1 MATERVAVVRQRRSY
16 TLFSGAVRA
25 DVDLVRARYVIHVLP
40 KERVPGTYFLF
51 QVLLIDERTGAILA
65 DQEREIWI
73 DGSHPVEPTR
83 NNVESVAASILE
95 GLVAVDRPLARRLD
109 FDSRSGEVMLSWDE
123 SRAIP
128 PERSDERPPTSGPRS
143 GGKRGGSLPSPAAT
157 RSDRRRIARLMS
169 LASSPNLYEA
179 QIARAKANELLRRY
193 GLRASDVAREFGV
206 YRKGGS

>member
-1 MATERVAVVRQRRSY
+1 MTVERVAVVRQRRSY
-16 TLFSGAVRA
+16 TLFSGRVRA

-51 QVLLIDERTGAILA
+51 QVLLIDETTGVILA
-65 DQEREIWI
+65 DRETEIWI
-73 DGSHPVEPTR
+73 EGSHPVEPTR
-83 NNVESVAASILE
+83 ENIESAVERMLE
-95 GLVAVDRPLARRLD
+95 SLVSVDRRLARRLD
-109 FDSRSGEVMLSWDE
+109 FDSRSGAAILSWDE
-123 SRAIP
+123 SRPLP
-128 PERSDERPPTSGPRS
+128 PERSDERPGAARKTQRRS
-143 GGKRGGSLPSPAAT
+143 AS

>member
-1 MATERVAVVRQRRSY
+1 MSSTERVAVIRQRRSY

-73 DGSHPVEPTR
+73 NGSHPVEPTR
-83 NNVESVAASILE
+83 DNVESVAASILE

-109 FDSRSGEVMLSWDE
+109 FDNRSGEVMLSWDE

-128 PERSDERPPTSGPRS
+128 PERSDERPGAPRKTQRRSSPT
-143 GGKRGGSLPSPAAT
+143 AT

-193 GLRASDVAREFGV
+193 GLRAADVAREFGV
-206 YRKGGS
+206 YRKA

>member
-1 MATERVAVVRQRRSY
+1 MSTERVAVVRQRRSY
-16 TLFSGAVRA
+16 TLFSGAIRA

-40 KERVPGTYFLF
+40 RERVPGTYFLF
-51 QVLLIDERTGAILA
+51 QVLLIDERTGAVLA
-65 DQEREIWI
+65 DQEREVWI
-73 DGSHPVEPTR
+73 NGSHPEQPTR
-83 NNVESVAASILE
+83 DNVESVTSSILE
-95 GLVAVDRPLARRLD
+95 GLVAIDRPLARRLD

-123 SRAIP
+123 SRPLP
-128 PERSDERPPTSGPRS
+128 PDRSRERPIEK
-143 GGKRGGSLPSPAAT
+143 GKRIHEEHPQAS

-206 YRKGGS
+206 YRRGGS